1 MCICSCVGYIG
12 VCACGGQRS
21 TLGIVPQDVH
31 LVLETGSLTG
41 TLGRHQGSSVSASPR
56 QALQFTWALG
66 SERNLCTDLL
76 VSKLFMLAC

>member
-21 TLGIVPQDVH
+21 ALGIVPQDVH

-41 TLGRHQGSSVSASPR
+41 TLGRPRVLLSLPPLDRHYKCKPSVTIR
-56 QALQFTWALG
+56 HT
-66 SERNLCTDLL
+66 C
-76 VSKLFMLAC
+76 